1 MKNATLALQI
11 AYILEDHPNSTV
23 DFIAERI
30 NESKGKTLRVLQ
42 KDMVHLVDRTL
53 NVVGQ
58 KEVTFSLKKD
68 PA

>member
-11 AYILEDHPNSTV
+11 AYILEDYPNSTV

>member
-1 MKNATLALQI
+1 MKNVTIAFQI
-11 AYILEDHPNSTV
+11 AHLLDDHPNSTV
-23 DFIAERI
+23 DFIAERV
-30 NESKGKTLRVLQ
+30 NQTKGKTLRVLQ
-42 KDMVHLVDRTL
+42 KDMFHLVDRTL

>member
-1 MKNATLALQI
+1 MKNVTLVFQI
-11 AYILEDHPNSTV
+11 AQLLDDHPNSTL

-30 NESKGKTLRVLQ
+30 GENKGKTLQVLQ
-42 KDMVHLVDRTL
+42 KDMYHLVDRTL
-53 NVVGQ
+53 NVIGN